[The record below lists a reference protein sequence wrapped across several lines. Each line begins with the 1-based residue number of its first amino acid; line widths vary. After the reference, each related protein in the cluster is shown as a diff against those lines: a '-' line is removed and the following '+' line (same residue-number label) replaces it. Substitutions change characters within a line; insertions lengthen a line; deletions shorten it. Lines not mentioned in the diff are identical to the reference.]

1 MSRAHLSS
9 RVCQGKNKRGRE
21 NKANT
26 GPYLLAQY
34 LGTGSCAF
42 EAGSDGRDRVAKLVV
57 LAVTRSASNRA
68 DHRSAPRWRDI

>member
-1 MSRAHLSS
+1 MDVEGASVVKGMPRKEQE
-9 RVCQGKNKRGRE
+9 REREQGEYR
-21 NKANT
+21 T
-26 GPYLLAQY
+26 LLAQY